1 MLFEADQW
9 SENVHYHQCR
19 VIYRIFVANLQ
30 RHIRAGLG
38 AGSGNYQSAES
49 WPMIDDR
56 PMTID
61 LYNLAF
67 TDQTAL
73 YFTEQTAPYLTEQT
87 SLYLI
92 GAAAPT
98 IV

>member
-1 MLFEADQW
+1 
-9 SENVHYHQCR
+9 
-19 VIYRIFVANLQ
+19 
-30 RHIRAGLG
+30 
-38 AGSGNYQSAES
+38 
-49 WPMIDDR
+49 MIDDR

-92 GAAAPT
+92 GAAAPP